1 MADGTEKAKKEEQEK
16 APAAPAKGNKKILII
31 AIAAVAVLGIGAG
44 AFIFLRGKPASDAT
58 AETPKAEAA
67 AEGSHGSQAEAKG
80 SHGEAKSSPGE
91 AKSSHGEAKKGGA
104 SDLLALEPFIVNL
117 QDNSG
122 TRYLKLTLSL
132 EVEGSQDEIDAQTV
146 RIRDSLIVLLSS
158 KSYSDIG
165 TVEGKYQ
172 MRDEIVARVNQF
184 LTKSKVKSV
193 YFSDMVIQ

>member
-1 MADGTEKAKKEEQEK
+1 MADATEKTKKEEHEK

-31 AIAAVAVLGIGAG
+31 AIAAVAVLGAGAG
-44 AFIFLRGKPASDAT
+44 AFFFLKGKPASTPT
-58 AETPKAEAA
+58 AEAQKAEAV
-67 AEGSHGSQAEAKG
+67 AEGSHGSPGEAKGAHGEAKG
-80 SHGEAKSSPGE
+80 SHGEAKDG
-91 AKSSHGEAKKGGA
+91 HGEAKKGGDA
-104 SDLLALEPFIVNL
+104 DLVALDPFIVNL

-132 EVEGSQDEIDAQTV
+132 EVEGPQDEINAQTV

-184 LTKSKVKSV
+184 LAKSKVKSV

>member
-1 MADGTEKAKKEEQEK
+1 MADGTEKAKKEEHAKE
-16 APAAPAKGNKKILII
+16 PAAPAKGNKKILII
-31 AIAAVAVLGIGAG
+31 AIAAVVVLGGGAG
-44 AFIFLRGKPASDAT
+44 AFLFLKGKPASNAT

-67 AEGSHGSQAEAKG
+67 AEGSNGEAKAP
-80 SHGEAKSSPGE
+80 HGEAKGGHGE
-91 AKSSHGEAKKGGA
+91 AKGGHGEAKKAGA
-104 SDLLALEPFIVNL
+104 ADLFALDPFIVNL

-122 TRYLKLTLSL
+122 TRYLKLTLNL
-132 EVEGSQDEIDAQTV
+132 DIEGPQDEINAQTV
-146 RIRDSLIVLLSS
+146 RIRDSLIILLSS

>member
-1 MADGTEKAKKEEQEK
+1 MADGTEKTKKEDQEK
-16 APAAPAKGNKKILII
+16 EPAAPAKSNKKILII
-31 AIAAVAVLGIGAG
+31 AIAAVAVLGVGAG
-44 AFIFLRGKPASDAT
+44 AFFFLKGKPASTST

-67 AEGSHGSQAEAKG
+67 AEGSHGSPAEAKG
-80 SHGEAKSSPGE
+80 AR
-91 AKSSHGEAKKGGA
+91 GEAKKGGA
-104 SDLLALEPFIVNL
+104 SDLIALDPFIVNL

-132 EVEGSQDEIDAQTV
+132 EVEGSHDEINAQTV

-184 LTKSKVKSV
+184 LTKSKIKSV

>member
-1 MADGTEKAKKEEQEK
+1 MADGTEKAKKEEHEK
-16 APAAPAKGNKKILII
+16 EPAAPAKGNKKILII
-31 AIAAVAVLGIGAG
+31 AIAAVVVLGAGAG
-44 AFIFLRGKPASDAT
+44 AFFFLKGKPASHAT
-58 AETPKAEAA
+58 EEAPKAEAA
-67 AEGSHGSQAEAKG
+67 AAEGAHGSPAEAKG
-80 SHGEAKSSPGE
+80 A
-91 AKSSHGEAKKGGA
+91 HGEAKKGGA
-104 SDLLALEPFIVNL
+104 SDLIALDPFIVNL

-122 TRYLKLTLSL
+122 TRYLKLSLSL
-132 EVEGSQDEIDAQTV
+132 EVEGRQDEVTSQTV